1 MSYNSNGYLPK
12 NLNAPSFNVS
22 LSIWGHII
30 SHKGEATD
38 YKKFIYHYGIIA
50 KPLTNLLKKDA
61 FQWTSS
67 AQQAFPTLRKAM
79 TEALMLALPN
89 FAVPFTIET
98 ETSNWEMDALWQ
110 QEGHPLAF
118 ISKAFDPRSQKTINL

>member
-1 MSYNSNGYLPK
+1 
-12 NLNAPSFNVS
+12 
-22 LSIWGHII
+22 
-30 SHKGEATD
+30 
-38 YKKFIYHYGIIA
+38 
-50 KPLTNLLKKDA
+50 
-61 FQWTSS
+61 
-67 AQQAFPTLRKAM
+67 M

-118 ISKAFDPRSQKTINL
+118 ISKAFDPRSQKTINLWQGAIGNLLYSREAEELFKARSDFH

>member
-1 MSYNSNGYLPK
+1 
-12 NLNAPSFNVS
+12 
-22 LSIWGHII
+22 
-30 SHKGEATD
+30 
-38 YKKFIYHYGIIA
+38 
-50 KPLTNLLKKDA
+50 
-61 FQWTSS
+61 
-67 AQQAFPTLRKAM
+67 M